1 LNRSQKFTNGTI
13 NLPVRI
19 LVNGDI
25 EFNAEQAAI
34 GLGICLIKEGTSYVR
49 WERVRKYLNSPQL
62 EKGDFI
68 TEPQFYRLAFK
79 ANNETAEKFQAWV
92 SEEVLPTIR
101 KTGGYQAKPLTATEQ
116 LKLATQSVIELD
128 DRVTTL
134 EDTMRVSGPQE
145 KSLQDAAKLR
155 VLKVLG
161 GMDSNAYK
169 QCGSKIFRQC
179 WHDFKQYFQLPRYSE
194 LPRIKFSEGI
204 QFLGVWL
211 PDTQTRLEIAQHN
224 AQGELLN

>member
-1 LNRSQKFTNGTI
+1 MNRSQKFTNGTI

-19 LVNGDI
+19 LENGDI
-25 EFNAEQAAI
+25 EFNDEQAAI
-34 GLGICLIKEGTSYVR
+34 ELGICLIKEGTSYVR

-79 ANNETAEKFQAWV
+79 ANNETAEKFQSWV

-101 KTGGYQAKPLTATEQ
+101 KTGGYQAKLLTATEQ

-134 EDTMRVSGPQE
+134 EDTMRVSAPQE
-145 KSLQDAAKLR
+145 QSLQDAAKLR

-161 GMDSNAYK
+161 GMDANAYK
-169 QCGSKIFRQC
+169 QCGS
-179 WHDFKQYFQLPRYSE
+179 
-194 LPRIKFSEGI
+194 
-204 QFLGVWL
+204 
-211 PDTQTRLEIAQHN
+211 
-224 AQGELLN
+224 